1 MLFVKTPTGTESAGQ
16 TTQSR
21 MLVATL
27 VLKMVFL
34 AFMRYSSLI
43 SFMSGASLTSSPASL
58 IRLIAAI
65 DFQSYVVVDMLPPTT
80 QMKSDEKIAT
90 RLPQSMGTLPPRFP
104 TLTFMPIAEH
114 VTIHV
119 MMARTVPDHAATAAT
134 VPGSLSQVIMSASGL
149 TALPIMMP
157 MKRYTQ
163 PRPMPIS
170 KRMHERPPMMRTMTV
185 MREILRMS
193 SEVGDLLPYVP

>member
-1 MLFVKTPTGTESAGQ
+1 MLFVKTPAGTESAGQ

-114 VTIHV
+114 VTI
-119 MMARTVPDHAATAAT
+119 ARTVPVHAATAAT

-170 KRMHERPPMMRTMTV
+170 KRMHERPPMMRPKTMTV

-193 SEVGDLLPYVP
+193 SEVGDLLPYV

>member
-1 MLFVKTPTGTESAGQ
+1 MLFVKTPAGTESAGQ

-119 MMARTVPDHAATAAT
+119 MMARTVP
-134 VPGSLSQVIMSASGL
+134 VSLSQVIMSASGL

-163 PRPMPIS
+163 PRPMSIS
-170 KRMHERPPMMRTMTV
+170 KRMHERPPMMRPKTMTV

>member
-1 MLFVKTPTGTESAGQ
+1 MLFVKTPAGTESAGQ

-119 MMARTVPDHAATAAT
+119 MMARTVP
-134 VPGSLSQVIMSASGL
+134 GSLSQVIMSASGL

-170 KRMHERPPMMRTMTV
+170 KRMHERPPMMRPKTMTV